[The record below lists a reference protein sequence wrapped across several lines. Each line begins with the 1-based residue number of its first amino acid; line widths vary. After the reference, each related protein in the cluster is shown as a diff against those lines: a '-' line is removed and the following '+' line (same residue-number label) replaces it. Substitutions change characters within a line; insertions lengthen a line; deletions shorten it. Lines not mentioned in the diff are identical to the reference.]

1 MPAADQRIRQVAIV
15 LQSLDAGTARS
26 LLGQLPPDMAR
37 LVKQAMTKLG
47 TVSASERAQAM
58 NDLQSMLQALN
69 ASTGTKEADAES
81 PAAALLAES
90 SSHDRIEWSTNA
102 STAGTASANS
112 GAQHASGVTESELP
126 WLAWDPSALATF
138 LANER
143 PTVVATVLNQL
154 SPERAKALLDHL
166 PVETAGAT
174 LAAIPN
180 LFLVDPSILTDI
192 LAEVEKKLPK
202 QQPTTTTATI
212 AGIAKLAAIIEQFQG
227 NQKQAWLK
235 TIATQNPDVAMQLGW
250 NGPLPLS
257 SESTSSAI
265 SLTPLPSISTATAHN
280 EASDIFESPRIL
292 SMESHRKESNQPKH
306 ATVQE
311 QEAAPDLYNPRRSL
325 DELLPLSDGDLVTL
339 LHSCERT
346 DVLQSLRKASPA
358 MIQRIERLIPRD
370 DVKKF
375 RDFLRR
381 MPLQSESESSRSQRT
396 ILEQSE
402 RLMASGRIAQ
412 LDSVSSLKAA

>member
-58 NDLQSMLQALN
+58 NDLQSMLHALQP
-69 ASTGTKEADAES
+69 STGTMESATES

-90 SSHDRIEWSTNA
+90 SSHDRVEWSANA
-102 STAGTASANS
+102 SPAGAASNTGS
-112 GAQHASGVTESELP
+112 PLASRVTESELP

-143 PTVVATVLNQL
+143 PTVIATVLNQL

-235 TIATQNPDVAMQLGW
+235 AIAAKNPDVAMQLGW
-250 NGPLPLS
+250 HGPSNPS
-257 SESTSSAI
+257 SESSFAGLPPS
-265 SLTPLPSISTATAHN
+265 PLPSNAAISGN
-280 EASDIFESPRIL
+280 DEASDIFESPRIL
-292 SMESHRKESNQPKH
+292 SMESHRKDANRPKLDSES
-306 ATVQE
+306 E
-311 QEAAPDLYNPRRSL
+311 QETAPNS
-325 DELLPLSDGDLVTL
+325 LPLQTAFDDLLHLTDGDLVTL

-346 DVLQSLRKASPA
+346 DVLHALRNASPA
-358 MIQRIERLIPRD
+358 MLQRIERLIPRD
-370 DVKKF
+370 DLKKF

-381 MPLQSESESSRSQRT
+381 MPHQSESESSCSQKT

-412 LDSVSSLKAA
+412 VDRVSSFKAA